1 MRAMSLLKLALLL
14 VVYVSLDFANPMMP
28 GAVTF
33 DTNDSVEGRKADRG
47 RDADADAVASR
58 LPATTALRHATVQ
71 PARIGSA
78 RPAPQGAPVWQV
90 HVRRVY
96 STAAADGSGSS
107 TPSEDS

>member
-33 DTNDSVEGRKADRG
+33 DTDDSVEGRKADRG
-47 RDADADAVASR
+47 RDADAVASL
-58 LPATTALRHATVQ
+58 LPATTALRHATVR
-71 PARIGSA
+71 PALIGRP
-78 RPAPQGAPVWQV
+78 RPAPPGAAVWQV

-96 STAAADGSGSS
+96 SAASESGSS
-107 TPSEDS
+107 SPAEDS

>member
-28 GAVTF
+28 GAVSF
-33 DTNDSVEGRKADRG
+33 DSGGSVEGRKADRG
-47 RDADADAVASR
+47 RDADAVASR
-58 LPATTALRHATVQ
+58 LQATTVLRHVTVQ

-78 RPAPQGAPVWQV
+78 RPAPQGVPVWQV

-96 STAAADGSGSS
+96 STVADGAGSS